1 MSRVQLYRE
10 SKIIIIARLLCN
22 ILIMVLFIF
31 VQGNFSTLAAVFL
44 FKRQLGFYL
53 LQEFIPTIL
62 IVALSWVSFWID
74 KRSVPAR
81 VSLGITTVLAL
92 TTLMFGIQA
101 SLPRVG
107 HVKAIDVFLMG
118 SFIFVFAALVEYA
131 IICTFSNLFS
141 SGANPNLKGYFQR
154 RVIPTMIFEE
164 NENLEIT
171 SGESDTFHQVFE
183 RKQVEFQVNVLLF
196 LELLRELLG
205 KTVPIGFFH
214 PFTSHQILAQ
224 SRYPDPNF
232 RAIPSS
238 RPKFSRIHI
247 ISTQIFAQSRHS
259 DQNFRAIPL
268 SRWLFWTHH
277 YTWNLKICNFHP

>member
-1 MSRVQLYRE
+1 M
-10 SKIIIIARLLCN
+10 
-22 ILIMVLFIF
+22 
-31 VQGNFSTLAAVFL
+31 
-44 FKRQLGFYL
+44 
-53 LQEFIPTIL
+53 
-62 IVALSWVSFWID
+62 ALSWVSFWID

-196 LELLRELLG
+196 LELLHELLG
-205 KTVPIGFFH
+205 KKVPIGFFH
-214 PFTSHQILAQ
+214 PFTPTQILSQ
-224 SRYPDPNF
+224 SRYSDPNF
-232 RAIPSS
+232 RAIPSYRPFYFANS
-238 RPKFSRIHI
+238 RYLDLNVRAIPSSQPKFSRNPFIP
-247 ISTQIFAQSRHS
+247 TKIF
-259 DQNFRAIPL
+259 AIPL

-277 YTWNLKICNFHP
+277 YTWNLKICNFYP

>member
-1 MSRVQLYRE
+1 M
-10 SKIIIIARLLCN
+10 
-22 ILIMVLFIF
+22 
-31 VQGNFSTLAAVFL
+31 
-44 FKRQLGFYL
+44 
-53 LQEFIPTIL
+53 
-62 IVALSWVSFWID
+62 ALSWVSFWID

-141 SGANPNLKGYFQR
+141 SGANPNLKGYFQS

-214 PFTSHQILAQ
+214 SFTLTQILAQ
-224 SRYPDPNF
+224 SPYCDPNF

-238 RPKFSRIHI
+238 RPNFSRIQV

-259 DQNFRAIPL
+259 DQNFRAILL

>member
-1 MSRVQLYRE
+1 M
-10 SKIIIIARLLCN
+10 
-22 ILIMVLFIF
+22 
-31 VQGNFSTLAAVFL
+31 
-44 FKRQLGFYL
+44 
-53 LQEFIPTIL
+53 
-62 IVALSWVSFWID
+62 ALSWVSFWID

-214 PFTSHQILAQ
+214 PFTPTQILSQ

-232 RAIPSS
+232 RAIPSYRPFYFANS
-238 RPKFSRIHI
+238 CYLDLNVRAIPSSQPKFSRNPFIP
-247 ISTQIFAQSRHS
+247 TKIF
-259 DQNFRAIPL
+259 AIPL

-277 YTWNLKICNFHP
+277 YTWNLKICNFYP